1 MANSEEKKS
10 KNGQLKKMLIII
22 WVLFLGVMAVFGI
35 YVYKKKDKVADDLGM
50 TTRFSYQTNANQD
63 INALIITYL
72 NALASS
78 DQDILKAC
86 VTKPDVFN
94 DMANIQSQSKIITS
108 YSNINCYTVEGLDEN
123 STLVYA
129 VANISI
135 TGIEVTPLDMLGP
148 FYVVKKDGHYL
159 IDNGQL
165 SDEVNKFISKANKDN
180 DIQELY
186 QMVKDD
192 EDAKAAQDPAFKDF
206 LDKLNQ

>member
-1 MANSEEKKS
+1 
-10 KNGQLKKMLIII
+10 MLIII

-108 YSNINCYTVEGLDEN
+108 YSNINCYTVDGLDEN

-129 VANISI
+129 VSNISI